1 MESAQLL
8 DILGNKNRRM
18 ILQLLASRPYYTS
31 EISDRIGVGQ
41 KAVLDHL
48 GLLEKSGLIRSKT
61 GEQRRKYYH
70 ITENLKL
77 EVFVSPYSY
86 TVETS
91 VVIQQ
96 PSTQKDQKQPSDQT
110 GGSQSI
116 EILKQLNKYLFQ
128 LESKRRQMVKKQSNI
143 EGKMIDIMSKCID
156 MIHETAQNDLESDIM
171 IELLKHPQD
180 RRSLSMHLDLPEY
193 YIEEHIQ
200 SLIDQQI
207 IIERDKDNKRIMSLL

>member
-1 MESAQLL
+1 MESAQFL
-8 DILGNKNRRM
+8 DILGNKNRRN
-18 ILQLLASRPYYTS
+18 ILQLLASRPYYIS

-48 GLLEKSGLIRSKT
+48 GLLEQSGLIRSKT
-61 GEQRRKYYH
+61 TKQRRKYYH

-96 PSTQKDQKQPSDQT
+96 PSTQTDQKQSSDQA

-116 EILKQLNKYLFQ
+116 KLLKQLNKYLFQ
-128 LESKRRQMVKKQSNI
+128 LESKRRQLAEKQCKV
-143 EGKMIDIMSKCID
+143 EGEMIDIMSKCID
-156 MIHETAQNDLESDIM
+156 MIQETAQNNPEAEIM
-171 IELLKHPQD
+171 TELLKHPQD
-180 RRSLSMHLDLPEY
+180 KRSLSINLDLPEY
-193 YIEEHIQ
+193 FLEEHIR
-200 SLIDQQI
+200 SLIDKQI
-207 IIERDKDNKRIMSLL
+207 IIEREKDNKKIMSLL